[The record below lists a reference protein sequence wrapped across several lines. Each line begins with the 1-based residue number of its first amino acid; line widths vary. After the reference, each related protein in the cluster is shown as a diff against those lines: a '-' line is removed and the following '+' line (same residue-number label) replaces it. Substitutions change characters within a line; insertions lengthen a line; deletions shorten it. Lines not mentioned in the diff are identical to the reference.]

1 MTAERGNGW
10 AGVGSLLSYSRGLWR
25 FGVFVF
31 ACSGDYASLAHVL
44 LPCRGRMI
52 L

>member
-1 MTAERGNGW
+1 MAHDGERETVG
-10 AGVGSLLSYSRGLWR
+10 GSLLSYSRGLWR